1 MKKNAF
7 EDIEIKDQENGP
19 LVDRDLS
26 WLSFNYRV
34 LQEAMDVSN
43 PLFERIKFLA
53 IYSNNLEEFFRVRV
67 SHHRNLVRLG
77 KKTRKKLDYNPET
90 TLKQILNTVNRQQE
104 EFSDIFANHLIPELE
119 LQNINILHY
128 SDLDED
134 QITFIED
141 YFNDNMLPFVQPVL
155 LVQNRIRPF
164 LNNGAIYL
172 AMIIRPKGGSTE
184 RNQYALIKIP
194 SDHLSRFIKLPAP
207 KGQHEVIFLD
217 DIVRYSASWLF
228 PGYDI
233 IDSFSIKLT
242 RDAEL
247 YIEDE
252 FSGDL
257 ISKIRKSLSKR
268 SVGPA
273 SRFVYD
279 REMPE
284 GLRKFLVKN
293 LSLDDSDLLPEGR
306 YHNNADFFSFPD
318 FGMTDQKSTP
328 LPPLPYKRLEKAKNI
343 FEAIAKKDHLINV
356 PFHSYEST
364 IRLFEEA
371 AKDPKVSHIKVVQY
385 RVAKKSRIMDALIKA
400 LNSGKKVTL
409 FIEVKARFDEEA
421 NLRWGEKLEKA
432 GATIH
437 YSIPGIK
444 VHSKLA
450 IFQRM
455 EKGKVKLYAYLST
468 GNFHEDT
475 AKIYTDLSLFTADE
489 RLTKEAYRVFSYLS
503 DFKENSSKF
512 KHLLV
517 GQFNLRTGLKSLIDF
532 EISQAK
538 KGNKASIFLKMNS
551 LQDKKMI
558 NHLYKASKAGVE
570 VKLIVRGICCLIP
583 ELKGISE
590 KIEAIS
596 IVDRFLEH
604 SRVFIFHNKGNEKIY
619 LSSADWMTRNL
630 SHRIETA
637 FPIYDPA
644 IRKQIMELMQIQL
657 ADNVK
662 ARTIDQ
668 EGLNQYRQGLND
680 LPNRSQMETY
690 FYFKKLPK
698 GK

>member
-1 MKKNAF
+1 MKKNETADM
-7 EDIEIKDQENGP
+7 ESGSKGSKQM
-19 LVDRDLS
+19 VDRDLS

-53 IYSNNLEEFFRVRV
+53 IYSNNLDEYFRVRV

-77 KKTRKKLDYNPET
+77 KKTRRQLDYNPET
-90 TLKQILNTVNRQQE
+90 TLKQLLKTVNKQQE
-104 EFSDIFANHLIPELE
+104 EFSDIFANHIIPELE

-172 AMIIRPKGGSTE
+172 AMIIRPKGGSSE

-194 SDHLSRFIKLPAP
+194 SDHLPRFISLPAP
-207 KGQHEVIFLD
+207 KGQHDLIFLD

-279 REMPE
+279 REMPD

-306 YHNNADFFSFPD
+306 YHNNSDFFSFPD
-318 FGMTDQKSTP
+318 FGMSHHKSTP
-328 LPPLPYKRLEKAKNI
+328 LPPLPYKKLEKSKNI
-343 FEAIAKKDHLINV
+343 FETIAKKDHLINV

-371 AKDPKVSHIKVVQY
+371 AKDPKVTHIKVVQY

-400 LNSGKKVTL
+400 LNSGKQVTI
-409 FIEVKARFDEEA
+409 FIEVKARFDEAA

-432 GATIH
+432 GAKIH

-450 IFQRM
+450 IFQRR
-455 EKGKVKLYAYLST
+455 EKGKIKLYAYLST

-475 AKIYTDLSLFTADE
+475 AKVYTDLSLFTADE
-489 RLTKEAYRVFSYLS
+489 RLTKEASRVFSYLS
-503 DFKENSSKF
+503 NFKEPSSKF

-517 GQFNLRTGLKSLIDF
+517 GQFNLRTALKSLIDF
-532 EISQAK
+532 EINQAK
-538 KGNKASIFLKMNS
+538 KGNKAYIFLKMNS

-558 NHLYKASKAGVE
+558 NKLYEASKAGVE
-570 VKLIVRGICCLIP
+570 VKLIIRGICCLIP
-583 ELKGISE
+583 EMPKISE
-590 KIEAIS
+590 NIEAIS

-630 SHRIETA
+630 SHRVETA
-637 FPIYDPA
+637 FPIYDPG
-644 IRKQIMELMQIQL
+644 IRKQIKELMHIQL
-657 ADNVK
+657 SDNVK
-662 ARTIDQ
+662 ARTIDP

-680 LPNRSQMETY
+680 VPNRSQMETY
-690 FYFKKLPK
+690 FYFKRQ
-698 GK
+698 